1 MGHPDR
7 IILSE
12 DGGVATVLLNAP
24 EQMNALSPGDFGEL
38 RDVIA
43 QVRDSGT
50 ARVLIVKGAGRAF
63 CAGGDF
69 KGSDGVVPLA
79 DAGGY
84 GFIQAYETAIKPVV
98 DGLIAL
104 PIPTIA
110 MVGGPA
116 YGSGFDLA
124 LACDVRIASTEAAFC
139 VAWLRRALVPAA
151 GTTWMLPR
159 LIGLGRAAEIIL
171 TARTVG
177 AEEAE
182 RIGLVSSVVSPD
194 ELEGHTLETAGLLA
208 RGAPIALALTKK
220 SLYAG
225 TALSFEDALQALA
238 AYQTIT
244 FGSSDFRE
252 ATDAFLEKREP
263 QFSGT

>member
-1 MGHPDR
+1 VADRDR
-7 IILSE
+7 ITLTE
-12 DGGVATVLLNAP
+12 DRGVATVLLNAP
-24 EQMNALSPGDFGEL
+24 EQLNALTPGDFADL
-38 RDVIA
+38 RDA
-43 QVRDSGT
+43 LTEVRGSHS
-50 ARVLIVKGAGRAF
+50 ARVLVVKGAGRAF

-79 DAGGY
+79 DGGGY

-98 DGLIAL
+98 DGLLAL

-110 MVGGPA
+110 MIGGPA
-116 YGSGFDLA
+116 YGSGLDLA
-124 LACDVRIASTEAAFC
+124 LACDIRIASTDAAFC

-171 TARTVG
+171 TARQVG

-182 RIGLVSSVVSPD
+182 RIGLVTSVVAPD
-194 ELEGHTLETAGLLA
+194 ELEGHTYETAASLG

-225 TALSFEDALQALA
+225 TALTFEAALQALA

-252 ATDAFLEKREP
+252 ATDAFLERREP